1 MDELRILENNLPGVS
16 GLLTILYIILTKLQI
31 QKDTTLEKRVDGLEN
46 RMKEL
51 ESNSKQQSEN
61 IVKLLVKNNMI

>member
-1 MDELRILENNLPGVS
+1 MDELRILENNLSGVS
-16 GLLTILYIILTKLQI
+16 GLLTILYIILIKLQT
-31 QKDTTLEKRVDGLEN
+31 QKDTTLEKRIDVLEN

-51 ESNSKQQSEN
+51 ESDSKQQSEN

>member
-1 MDELRILENNLPGVS
+1 MDELRILENNLSGVS
-16 GLLTILYIILTKLQI
+16 GLLTILYIILTKLQTE
-31 QKDTTLEKRVDGLEN
+31 KDATLEKRIDGLEN

-51 ESNSKQQSEN
+51 ESDSKQQSEN

>member
-1 MDELRILENNLPGVS
+1 MDELRILENNLSGVS
-16 GLLTILYIILTKLQI
+16 GLLTILYIILTKLQTE
-31 QKDTTLEKRVDGLEN
+31 KDSTLEKRIDGLEN

-51 ESNSKQQSEN
+51 ESDSKQQSEN

>member
-1 MDELRILENNLPGVS
+1 MDELRILENNLSGVS
-16 GLLTILYIILTKLQI
+16 GLLTILYIILTKLQT
-31 QKDTTLEKRVDGLEN
+31 QKDTTLEKRIDGLEN

-51 ESNSKQQSEN
+51 ESDSKQQSEN